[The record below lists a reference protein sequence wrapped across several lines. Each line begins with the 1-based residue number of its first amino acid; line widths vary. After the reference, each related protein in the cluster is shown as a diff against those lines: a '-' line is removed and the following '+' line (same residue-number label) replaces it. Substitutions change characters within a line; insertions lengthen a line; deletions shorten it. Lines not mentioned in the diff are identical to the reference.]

1 LLYLFLLFFFDTLS
15 RMGSRRVHI
24 FNRPIS
30 DDPTKSLGIK
40 TEHNNIQ
47 LFIRGET
54 SKVINPRVVVF
65 PEGLSPRK
73 YNLSRVGNLILT
85 SYEGNNC
92 FIILGRN
99 YSKMFITWTWPW
111 LDSFLNE
118 AKTLNRGKIW
128 ARGPVATPDAPTWK
142 TQNPR
147 FSPFPDIS
155 FLVQ

>member
-1 LLYLFLLFFFDTLS
+1 
-15 RMGSRRVHI
+15 MGSRRVHI

-40 TEHNNIQ
+40 TEYNNIQ

-65 PEGLSPRK
+65 PEGLIPRE
-73 YNLSRVGNLILT
+73 YNLSRVDNMILT

-99 YSKMFITWTWPW
+99 YSKMFIT
-111 LDSFLNE
+111 
-118 AKTLNRGKIW
+118 
-128 ARGPVATPDAPTWK
+128 
-142 TQNPR
+142 
-147 FSPFPDIS
+147 
-155 FLVQ
+155 

>member
-1 LLYLFLLFFFDTLS
+1 MSGNGENRGFCVFQVGASGVATRPLAQIFPRLS
-15 RMGSRRVHI
+15 VFASFRKESSHRRVHI

-40 TEHNNIQ
+40 TEYNNIQ

-85 SYEGNNC
+85 SYEG
-92 FIILGRN
+92 
-99 YSKMFITWTWPW
+99 T
-111 LDSFLNE
+111 
-118 AKTLNRGKIW
+118 
-128 ARGPVATPDAPTWK
+128 GPRRKRTT
-142 TQNPR
+142 
-147 FSPFPDIS
+147 
-155 FLVQ
+155 